1 MSSRTVRT
9 TAAALVVA
17 SFVALSPSPAFALGR
32 RFPGLSFAPIEAA
45 VRDVFDALLHW
56 FDSPEGSEPDSGG
69 AMDPNG
75 RD

>member
-17 SFVALSPSPAFALGR
+17 SFVALSPSPSFALGR
-32 RFPGLSFAPIEAA
+32 RFPGLAAARIEA
-45 VRDVFDALLHW
+45 VRSFLDALLHW